1 MSNCTK
7 FARNDQVVFTDKVK
21 VVKPGS
27 TGVVIGSIQGFYQV
41 FAAEVNRVVNVRGS
55 DIKLLEEE
63 SAPTLPTAFGG
74 PEPVEA
80 EPKRKERRG
89 PANARK
95 TRCPHGHPY
104 SGDNLYV
111 TPRGHREC
119 VTCRKTRPK
128 KDEDVAAEQAAI
140 VEGAPADREPEAE
153 PQTTN
158 GWMLGAEAVVTVG
171 PHIER
176 CVEVVGFGKD
186 DQVIVELPTGEL
198 SMVRAGHL
206 ARPVFKR
213 IEEEGKKASR
223 SVLGAHTDDYAQQVF
238 AKGYSKALRDV
249 ALDREPAVNFLEELK
264 A

>member
-55 DIKLLEEE
+55 AIKLLEEDD
-63 SAPTLPTAFGG
+63 PTLPGAF
-74 PEPVEA
+74 EA
-80 EPKRKERRG
+80 ETVRKGRRG
-89 PANARK
+89 HVNTRK
-95 TRCPHGHPY
+95 THCPQGHPY

-140 VEGAPADREPEAE
+140 VEEAPEAVVEAPVVEPE

-158 GWMLGAEAVVTVG
+158 GWMLGAGVVITSG
-171 PHIER
+171 AHADRQGEI
-176 CVEVVGFGKD
+176 VGFGAGD
-186 DQVIVELPTGEL
+186 IVIVELTSGDL
-198 SMVRAGHL
+198 AKVRASDLVAPL
-206 ARPVFKR
+206 AKQ
-213 IEEEGKKASR
+213 IEEEAKKCAW
-223 SVLGAHTDDYAQQVF
+223 SVLGAHAADGRAQWAF